1 MQRPRSLSNERS
13 LMPAERIERI
23 ILLIR
28 GEKVILDRDLAT
40 LYGVSTRDLN
50 KAVSRNL
57 DRFPVDFMLQLTRDE
72 FDNLKFQFGT
82 SSWGGTRKL
91 PRAFTEQGV
100 AMLSSVLRS
109 RRAVQVNIEI
119 MRAFV
124 RLRRLLASHKDLA
137 RKLDSL
143 ERKYDSQFKVVFDA
157 LADACAITE
166 IPQPNSV
173 KSRANL
179 YTAPYVPKRVEPL
192 GKRGAPFFR
201 DVNFKFSLSG
211 FTHHCSL

>member
-57 DRFPVDFMLQLTRDE
+57 DRFPVDFMLQLTRSE
-72 FDNLKFQFGT
+72 FNNLKFQFGT

-91 PRAFTEQGV
+91 PRAFTDQGI
-100 AMLSSVLRS
+100 AII
-109 RRAVQVNIEI
+109 AI

-124 RLRRLLASHKDLA
+124 KLREFAVSHKELA
-137 RKLDSL
+137 AKLEQL
-143 ERKYDSQFKVVFDA
+143 ERKVGGHDTQIRSLFE
-157 LADACAITE
+157 AIH
-166 IPQPNSV
+166 
-173 KSRANL
+173 
-179 YTAPYVPKRVEPL
+179 RVM
-192 GKRGAPFFR
+192 
-201 DVNFKFSLSG
+201 
-211 FTHHCSL
+211 